1 MDDMTEMAASVAARC
16 RVDRKGSSKPE
27 KTCHWVVGTSL
38 NVRHCRVQGS
48 YARQAYAALRDR
60 AVVRRSDPRNRTRR
74 LLDPTHGWRG
84 PEALGGLDSGI
95 DVHRDSCRKRIEP
108 SR

>member
-16 RVDRKGSSKPE
+16 PVDRKGSSKPE

-48 YARQAYAALRDR
+48 YARQGMPLSAIVPMCGGPIRVTGR
-60 AVVRRSDPRNRTRR
+60 AGYSTRR
-74 LLDPTHGWRG
+74 T
-84 PEALGGLDSGI
+84 AGGVQRHS
-95 DVHRDSCRKRIEP
+95 VVSTAV
-108 SR
+108 